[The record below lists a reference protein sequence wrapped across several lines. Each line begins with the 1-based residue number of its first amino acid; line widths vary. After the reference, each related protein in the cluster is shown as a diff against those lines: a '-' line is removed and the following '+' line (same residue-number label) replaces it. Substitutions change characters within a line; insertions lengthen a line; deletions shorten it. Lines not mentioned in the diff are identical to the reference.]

1 MPASS
6 GSELEFKFQAVEEEE
21 LEPEYDVVIV
31 GGGPAAFSAAV
42 YSARFLMKSVMI
54 GEEPG
59 GQLTLA
65 GTVDDY
71 IGIPEVIASDLIERF
86 QGHAAKYGVRLVMD
100 RVESVEELEDSRKRV
115 ITLGGRE
122 TVAKAVIVAI
132 GSKRR
137 KLGVP
142 GEDKYNARGVS
153 YCSVCDAPLFRG
165 AEAVAVVGGGDSAVE
180 GAALLADYAKNVYLI
195 HRRDA
200 FRAQP
205 INVEALRRKGNVKF
219 LLNSVVREIFGD
231 TKVRGLIVEDLR
243 SGRRSELRVDGV
255 FIEIGFEPDVEFA
268 RRNGLGTSEGGYIV
282 VDDWMRTT
290 RPGVFA
296 AGDCTSAWVG
306 FRQVVTAV
314 AQGAVAAYSAAR
326 YVRDKW
332 G

>member
-1 MPASS
+1 MSLGA
-6 GSELEFKFQAVEEEE
+6 GVNLELKISAVSEEE
-21 LEPEYDVVIV
+21 LAPEYDVVIV
-31 GGGPAAFSAAV
+31 GAGPAAFGAAV
-42 YSARFLMKSVMI
+42 YSARFMMKSVMI

-65 GTVDDY
+65 GIVDDY
-71 IGIPEVIASDLIERF
+71 PGVPEVAAPDLIERF
-86 QGHAAKYGVRLVMD
+86 RGHADKYGVQLLMD
-100 RVESVEELEDSRKRV
+100 RVEALEELGDSRKRV

-180 GAALLADYAKNVYLI
+180 GAAMLADYARKVYLI
-195 HRRDA
+195 HRRDS

-205 INVEALRRKGNVKF
+205 INVESLRRKSNVEF
-219 LLNSVVREIFGD
+219 LLNTVVREITGD
-231 TKVRGLIVEDLR
+231 TKVRGVVVEDIR
-243 SGRRSELRVDGV
+243 SGKRTQLGVDGV

-268 RRNGLGTSEGGYIV
+268 RRNGLGVDKEGYLL
-282 VDDWMRTT
+282 VDEWMRTT

-314 AQGAVAAYSAAR
+314 AQGAVAAYSASR
-326 YVRDKW
+326 YVREKFT
-332 G
+332 